1 MRVSAWSNGDGVR
14 GVRVRKRDR
23 DEYFSGA
30 SRIKIHIRNGK
41 TVKVRLRSSFWTTCP
56 EIRNEA
62 IASWVRARIR
72 EQDRKRDGNISLTQ
86 KIRRWYGRFDRWW
99 EFGKPPKYEL
109 TPLGNDE
116 FELAPIDY
124 REGNDAKTD

>member
-1 MRVSAWSNGDGVR
+1 MRVSAWSNGNGVR
-14 GVRVRKRDR
+14 GVRVKKRDR

-41 TVKVRLRSSFWTTCP
+41 TVKVRLRSSFWRNCP

-62 IASWVRARIR
+62 ISSWIR
-72 EQDRKRDGNISLTQ
+72 KCIKEQDRKRDGKISVPQ

-99 EFGKPPKYEL
+99 EHGNPPKYEL
-109 TPLGNDE
+109 IPLGNDE
-116 FELAPIDY
+116 FELALIDDT
-124 REGNDAKTD
+124 EGNDATTD